1 LRFSRYSIIVIVIG
15 ALLVIM
21 APIWKWAIGPQF
33 VKLPTDLD
41 TSFSYNGTLKV
52 YANPQTMTLLPAGQ
66 EQVTRLK
73 ITGSEKAVPSKSSSG
88 VVVFQEKVVIKDAA
102 TGKILALGWEKTY
115 ALDRKTSQN
124 VNGHSSDISRED
136 LTVTFPIGTEKRSYL
151 LWDDDTR
158 SSSEAKF
165 VKEQTIDGVDHKGV
179 KVYVYQLSVGPDE
192 MRNPPAGGLPS
203 QMSGSQ
209 VKKILNNPDVPIP
222 DDMKIPIAYFKKT
235 LNTIV
240 VEPRTGVKVG
250 GKVHMEYSVNTAI
263 AGPLSYKTIA
273 VIDYGQ
279 TPGSVKTAID
289 GSAKYF
295 GLMDLDMTWTPL
307 FSLVVGLIM
316 VVVGLFLRRR
326 PEHVKLDG

>member
-1 LRFSRYSIIVIVIG
+1 LRLSRASIIVIVIG

-21 APIWKWAIGPQF
+21 APVWKWAIGPQF
-33 VKLPTDLD
+33 VRLPTDLD
-41 TSFSYNGTLKV
+41 TSFSYDGTLKV

-66 EQVTRLK
+66 EQVTKLR
-73 ITGSEKAVPSKSSSG
+73 ITGTEKAVPSKSSSG
-88 VVVFQEKVVIKDAA
+88 IVVFHEKVVIKDAA
-102 TGKILALGWEKTY
+102 TGQVLALGWEKTY

-124 VNGHSSDISRED
+124 VAGHSSDIAREN

-158 SSSEAKF
+158 NSGEAKF
-165 VKEQTIDGVDHKGV
+165 VKEQTLDGVDHKGV

-203 QMSGSQ
+203 SMSGSQ
-209 VKKILNNPDVPIP
+209 VKKILNNPNLPIP

-235 LNTIV
+235 SDTIV

-263 AGPLSYKTIA
+263 SGPLSYKTIA

-279 TPGSVKTAID
+279 TSRSVQTAID

-295 GLMDLDMTWTPL
+295 GLMDLDTTWMPL
-307 FSLVVGLIM
+307 FSLIIGLIL
-316 VVVGLFLRRR
+316 VVVGLFIGRR
-326 PEHVKLDG
+326 PKQVKLEG